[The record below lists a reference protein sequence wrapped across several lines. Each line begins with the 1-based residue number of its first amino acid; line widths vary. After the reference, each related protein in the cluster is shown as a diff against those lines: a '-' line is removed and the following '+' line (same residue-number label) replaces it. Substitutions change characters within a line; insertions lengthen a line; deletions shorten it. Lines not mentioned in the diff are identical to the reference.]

1 MRYKVQWKWFFSKW
15 NWTCLANTAG
25 RCGVTS
31 PSSTLSMVE
40 LRILSEARGSS
51 KSCYSMAHL
60 RKAFKRLFRKPILP
74 PFQQCRKACQSVWGE
89 IHLETWFWR
98 HASRQTEAE
107 IMGTTC
113 PWTATISAAQFPARL
128 AVAAVAGF
136 ADCFRS
142 SRCRKRCQLLTLHA
156 VSWASSHPFLTC
168 SCKGSNGYT
177 I

>member
-1 MRYKVQWKWFFSKW
+1 MDLDLSCQHSWKVWSYHP
-15 NWTCLANTAG
+15 TISSDRGRMAG
-25 RCGVTS
+25 LYPKPG
-31 PSSTLSMVE
+31 
-40 LRILSEARGSS
+40 EAA

-74 PFQQCRKACQSVWGE
+74 PLRYGRKAYRSVWGE
-89 IHLETWFWR
+89 INLETCFWR
-98 HASRQTEAE
+98 HASRQTGGE

-113 PWTATISAAQFPARL
+113 SWTMTISAAQFPAHL

-142 SRCRKRCQLLTLHA
+142 SHCRKRCQVLALHA

-168 SCKGSNGYT
+168 SCKGSNYNLDR
-177 I
+177 